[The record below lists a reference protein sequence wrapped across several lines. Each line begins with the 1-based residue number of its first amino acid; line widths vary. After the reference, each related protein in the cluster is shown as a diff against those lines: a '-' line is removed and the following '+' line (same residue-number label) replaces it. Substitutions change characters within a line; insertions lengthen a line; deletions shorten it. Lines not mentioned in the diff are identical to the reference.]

1 MKTTFLLTLA
11 LAVQAAA
18 APSSNPLEQL
28 ASYDY
33 GQDTTAI
40 SNLETTL
47 RGQSPAE
54 RAAYEPK
61 ILALLAA
68 TGTSVAA
75 KQELIRCLLLTD
87 TAAAAPALEKLA
99 ATDVLA
105 ADVAR
110 ALAGITDPAADLV
123 LLRLATTATDA
134 NCTTFINALGQRR
147 STVALDALI
156 RIAAKSESS
165 TQAEAAIEAIARIG
179 TPDALMALTTLPL
192 NGPQTEA
199 RTRALL
205 AAADTVI
212 RRSSAAQTTA
222 NRKAAAKV
230 ARSVLATTK
239 LVPSRIEAAQILLV
253 AAGKSAVAELLP
265 LTRDPILRVR
275 QSVAR
280 NLTLSCLPAALTDL
294 NAAFSSLLPD
304 TQGAIVSAASD
315 AGSSQMMPLL
325 KTALATGDATI
336 QPIAARAAGRCGDE
350 TTVDLL
356 IPLLNAAP
364 DLAAAA
370 KAGLTFLP
378 SGKTD
383 LMLLAKLKHAETPVA
398 KISILTIL
406 TDRQQHAAFPAAIAL
421 CAQSDATWR
430 ASAFESVTKL
440 ARTEDFPLILPLT
453 SKIQKSADRNEWRKA
468 LLATAAMQPNDG
480 KAVTLVQAALDKTEA
495 PERTILLG
503 ALTVLPGDESTK
515 TLRNMLA
522 SPDVEVRKDIIRAL
536 ATARSDGA
544 YTLLKE
550 TAEKSTEPT
559 EQILAL
565 RGYLDTLAA
574 LNSLKPAQRITDYR
588 AAWPLAS
595 RQEEKDAILA
605 AVKQIKGKEADK
617 FIEEFSPP
625 EAKPTAKT

>member
-40 SNLETTL
+40 FNLETTL

-99 ATDVLA
+99 ATNVLA

-147 STVALDALI
+147 STVALNALI

-205 AAADTVI
+205 ATADTVI

-364 DLAAAA
+364 DLAAA

-383 LMLLAKLKHAETPVA
+383 LMLLAKLEHAETPVA

-440 ARTEDFPLILPLT
+440 ARTEDFPLILTLT

-515 TLRNMLA
+515 TLRSMLA

-536 ATARSDGA
+536 AAARSDGA

-550 TAEKSTEPT
+550 TAEKSTDPT

-574 LNSLKPAQRITDYR
+574 LNNLKPAQRIADYR

-625 EAKPTAKT
+625 EAKPAAKT

>member
-40 SNLETTL
+40 FNLETTL

-99 ATDVLA
+99 ATNVLA

-165 TQAEAAIEAIARIG
+165 KQAEAATEAIARIG
-179 TPDALMALTTLPL
+179 TPDALMALTTLPF

-265 LTRDPILRVR
+265 LTRDPALRVR
-275 QSVAR
+275 QSIARSLALSGLPSALKGLDAAFASLPTDTQTAVVAAAYDKGS
-280 NLTLSCLPAALTDL
+280 LTL
-294 NAAFSSLLPD
+294 
-304 TQGAIVSAASD
+304 
-315 AGSSQMMPLL
+315 MPLV
-325 KTALATGDATI
+325 KTALAAGDVSI
-336 QPIAARAAGRCGDE
+336 RPLAALAAGRCGDE

-370 KAGLTFLP
+370 KQGLGLLPAGKADT
-378 SGKTD
+378 
-383 LMLLAKLKHAETPVA
+383 LLLDKLARSDAPDA
-398 KISILTIL
+398 KISILAIL
-406 TDRQQHAAFPAAIAL
+406 AGRQQRAAFPAALAL
-421 CAQSDATWR
+421 CSQTDPTVR
-430 ASAFESVTKL
+430 ASAFESVAKL
-440 ARTEDFPLILPLT
+440 ARAEDFSLILGLT
-453 SKIQKSADRNEWRKA
+453 PKLQKSPDRREWRKA
-468 LLATAAMQPNDG
+468 PFSSASAQPKNSQAIVLIQTALAQPD
-480 KAVTLVQAALDKTEA
+480 A
-495 PERTILLG
+495 PERPVLIG
-503 ALTVLPGDESTK
+503 ALTVLPGEESTK
-515 TLRNMLA
+515 VLRSLLA
-522 SPDVEVRKDIIRAL
+522 SPDAEVRKDIIRAL
-536 ATARSDGA
+536 AAARSDGA

-574 LNSLKPAQRITDYR
+574 LNNLKPAQRIADYR

-625 EAKPTAKT
+625 EAKPAAKT